1 MRCMI
6 RKAEIRDLD
15 ALTAIEAECSGMPWT
30 HDQMEE
36 EILFRF
42 ARTYVC
48 EEEGRV
54 VGFLSAH
61 VLEDESH
68 INEFGVMPGFRN
80 RGIGQKLLS
89 AYLEEC
95 ADTGVNKITLEVR
108 EGAAPAIRLY
118 EKNGWKKIGLR
129 KGFYRNPAE
138 DGIVMMLESGT
149 DLC

>member
-1 MRCMI
+1 MNCTV
-6 RKAEIRDLD
+6 RKAENKDLEE
-15 ALTAIEAECSGMPWT
+15 LTEIEALCSGMPWT
-30 HDQMEE
+30 QDQMAE

-80 RGIGQKLLS
+80 RGLGQKLIS
-89 AYLEEC
+89 AFLEEC
-95 ADTGVNKITLEVR
+95 AETGVKKITLEVR
-108 EGAAPAIRLY
+108 EGAAPAVRLY
-118 EKNGWKKIGLR
+118 ERNGWKRIGLR

-138 DGIVMMLESGT
+138 DGIVMILE
-149 DLC
+149 L